1 MRRGFSIGSAVAA
14 PFPLAFRRP
23 LSTMAWGLVL
33 LIPSVVAIA
42 AFAPLVSQALE
53 TGDASVLA
61 TEGAISDFESFGAFM
76 EFQAWSGLSNVLGLL
91 ATLLVTTAVIRATM
105 AERRRRDGAAF
116 LRLGR
121 DEFHV
126 AVIGIA
132 IIVAVVAGWLLIGA
146 VIVGFAVAAGV
157 SGGEMNWAALVAVG
171 VGLVGLFAT
180 LVLWGRLSLIA
191 PVAVILKTLAFDE
204 GWKAGRGQ
212 TGHLLLL
219 ILTLFAVT
227 LLIGLVLVVLFMI
240 AAVALGAGM
249 AHMGNPED
257 WDDAAIEAWMLAQ
270 FENPWP
276 MLGIGA
282 VLLPLM
288 AWITGFSQALWTAPF
303 AVAAQGLVQRPEAAG
318 ADAEVAN
325 P

>member
-1 MRRGFSIGSAVAA
+1 
-14 PFPLAFRRP
+14 
-23 LSTMAWGLVL
+23 MAWGLVL
-33 LIPSVVAIA
+33 LIPSVVAVA
-42 AFAPLVSQALE
+42 AFAPLFSQALE

-61 TEGAISDFESFGAFM
+61 SEGAMSDFESFGAFM

-91 ATLLVTTAVIRATM
+91 ATLLVTTAVIRAAT
-105 AERRRRDGAAF
+105 AEARRREGVAY

-132 IIVAVVAGWLLIGA
+132 IIVAVVAAWLVVGG
-146 VIVGFAVAAGV
+146 VVVGFAVAAGV
-157 SGGEMNWAALVAVG
+157 SGGEMNWAAFVAVG

-191 PVAVILKTLAFDE
+191 PAAVILRTLAFDE
-204 GWKAGRGQ
+204 GWKAGRGK

-219 ILTLFAVT
+219 MLTLFAVT
-227 LLIGLVLVVLFMI
+227 LLIGLVFVLLFMI

-270 FENPWP
+270 LENPWP
-276 MLGIGA
+276 MLGVGA
-282 VLLPLM
+282 VLLPLV
-288 AWITGFSQALWTAPF
+288 AWTAGFSQALWTAPF
-303 AVAAQGLVQRPEAAG
+303 AVAAQGLVPRSEPAG
-318 ADAEVAN
+318 ADVEVAN